1 MEYVAVQQRLPPPG
15 RSAQGGADEPE
26 FPPERIT
33 VRESAERLHEAPVF
47 AYLASALPVALN
59 RNTTNSKRTLDATM
73 FATSAMLLAVNA
85 FGTGIAMCSLSGMFG
100 SNCIGVR
107 DGVDIQRNQKRRRGN
122 VLSHRIGQYVVVLL
136 QDRKLSNFGDSVG
149 CASGNPGT
157 LDARAAEIHPAGML
171 RDARRAGVGRRCARG
186 RFYRPT
192 VVGQVEAV
200 RRQVI

>member
-1 MEYVAVQQRLPPPG
+1 
-15 RSAQGGADEPE
+15 
-26 FPPERIT
+26 
-33 VRESAERLHEAPVF
+33 
-47 AYLASALPVALN
+47 
-59 RNTTNSKRTLDATM
+59 
-73 FATSAMLLAVNA
+73 MLLVVNA

-107 DGVDIQRNQKRRRGN
+107 GGVDIHRIQKRRRGN

-136 QDRKLSNFGDSVG
+136 QDRKLSNFGDSV
-149 CASGNPGT
+149 
-157 LDARAAEIHPAGML
+157 GML

>member
-73 FATSAMLLAVNA
+73 FATSAMFLA
-85 FGTGIAMCSLSGMFG
+85 
-100 SNCIGVR
+100 